1 LKDASRLS
9 QEVDMS
15 TVAPVPSTTPE
26 QAEAFV
32 GRLFEGALGTVDLLT
47 LYIGDRLGLYG
58 ALNDGGPATP
68 SELASRCS
76 INERYARE
84 WLEQQAVGGTLTVD
98 DASASE
104 DARRYALPEGHAL
117 ALTDPESAFSMAP
130 LARAFVGCAM
140 ALPKILDAFRTGGGV
155 PWSDF
160 GTDGIEAQGDFNRPW
175 LLSSFGTEYLPL
187 IPDVHERLQADPPA
201 HVADFACGVG
211 WASIAIADAYPK
223 TVVHGFD
230 LDESSIALAS
240 KNASERGLSDR
251 VTFEVQDIAGS
262 SLEGGYDLV
271 VVIEAI
277 HDLSRPVEALRSI
290 HDVLAPGG
298 CAIVADEKTGDVFA
312 APGDDLERLFYG
324 FSVLCCLPAGMS
336 EQPSAGTGTVMRADT
351 MRSYATEAGFSQV
364 EVLDIPHDLLRF
376 YRLIP

>member
-1 LKDASRLS
+1 
-9 QEVDMS
+9 MS
-15 TVAPVPSTTPE
+15 TVAPVPPTTPE
-26 QAEAFV
+26 EAEAFV

-47 LYIGDRLGLYG
+47 VYIGDRLGLYKG
-58 ALNDGGPATP
+58 LTDGGPATP
-68 SELASRCS
+68 SELAARCS

-84 WLEQQAVGGTLTVD
+84 WLEQQAVGGILTVD
-98 DASASE
+98 DASAPE

-117 ALTDPESAFSMAP
+117 ALTDPDSPFSMAP
-130 LARAFVGCAM
+130 LARAFVGCALV
-140 ALPKILDAFRTGGGV
+140 LPKILDAFRTGGGV

-187 IPDVHERLQADPPA
+187 IGDVHERLQADPPA

-211 WASIAIADAYPK
+211 WASIAIASAYPK
-223 TVVHGFD
+223 SIVHGFD
-230 LDESSIALAS
+230 LDESSIEIAS
-240 KNASERGLSDR
+240 KNAADRGLSDR
-251 VTFEVQDIAGS
+251 VTFEVRDIAES

-277 HDLSRPVEALRSI
+277 HDLSRPVEALSSI
-290 HDVLAPGG
+290 HKVLAPGG
-298 CAIVADEKTGDVFA
+298 CAIVADEKTGDIFA

-351 MRSYATEAGFSQV
+351 MRSYATEAGFSDV

-376 YRLIP
+376 YRLTP

>member
-1 LKDASRLS
+1 
-9 QEVDMS
+9 MS
-15 TVAPVPSTTPE
+15 TVAPVPPTTPE
-26 QAEAFV
+26 EAEAFV

-47 LYIGDRLGLYG
+47 VYIGDRLGLYKG
-58 ALNDGGPATP
+58 LTDGGPATP
-68 SELASRCS
+68 SELAARCS

-84 WLEQQAVGGTLTVD
+84 WLEQQAVGGILTVD
-98 DASASE
+98 DASAPE

-117 ALTDPESAFSMAP
+117 ALTDPDSPFSMAP
-130 LARAFVGCAM
+130 LARAFVGCALV
-140 ALPKILDAFRTGGGV
+140 LPKILDAFRTGGGV

-187 IPDVHERLQADPPA
+187 IGDVHQRLQADPPA

-211 WASIAIADAYPK
+211 WASIAIASAYPK
-223 TVVHGFD
+223 AIVHGFD
-230 LDESSIALAS
+230 LDEASIEMAS
-240 KNASERGLSDR
+240 KNAADRGLSDR
-251 VTFEVQDIAGS
+251 VTFEVRDIAES

-290 HDVLAPGG
+290 HKVLAPGG
-298 CAIVADEKTGDVFA
+298 CAIVADEKTGDIFA

-351 MRSYATEAGFSQV
+351 MRSYATEAGFSDV

-376 YRLIP
+376 YRLTP

>member
-1 LKDASRLS
+1 
-9 QEVDMS
+9 MS
-15 TVAPVPSTTPE
+15 TVAATAPE
-26 QAEAFV
+26 LAEAFG
-32 GRLFEGALGTVDLLT
+32 GRLFAGALGMVDVLTV
-47 LYIGDRLGLYG
+47 YIGDRLGLYS
-58 ALNDGGPATP
+58 ALHDGGSAAP

-84 WLEQQAVGGTLTVD
+84 WLEQQAVAGILTVD
-98 DASASE
+98 DASAP
-104 DARRYALPEGHAL
+104 DDVRRYSLPEGHAL
-117 ALTDPESAFSMAP
+117 ALTDLESPFSMAP
-130 LARAFVGCAM
+130 LARAFVASAM

-155 PWSDF
+155 SWTDF
-160 GTDGIEAQGDFNRPW
+160 GPDAIEAQGDFNRPW

-211 WASIAIADAYPK
+211 WASLAIASAYPK
-223 TVVHGFD
+223 AIVTGFD
-230 LDESSIALAS
+230 LDELSIEIAR
-240 KNASERGLSDR
+240 KNAAERDLNDR
-251 VTFEVQDIAGS
+251 VAFEVQDIARS

-277 HDLSRPVEALRSI
+277 HDLSQPVEALMSIRS
-290 HDVLAPGG
+290 VLAPGG
-298 CAIVADEKTGDVFA
+298 CAIIADEKTADAFA
-312 APGDDLERLFYG
+312 APGDEMERLFYG

-351 MRSYATEAGFSQV
+351 MRSYAAEAGFSDV

>member
-1 LKDASRLS
+1 
-9 QEVDMS
+9 MS
-15 TVAPVPSTTPE
+15 AVTTGSPTAPE
-26 QAEAFV
+26 EAEAFA

-47 LYIGDRLGLYG
+47 VYIGDRLGLYL
-58 ALNDGGPATP
+58 ALNDSGPATP
-68 SELASRCS
+68 FDLASRCS

-84 WLEQQAVGGTLTVD
+84 WLEQQAVAGILLVD
-98 DASASE
+98 DASAPE
-104 DARRYALPEGHAL
+104 DTRRYALPEGHAL
-117 ALTDPESAFSMAP
+117 ALTDPESPFSMAP
-130 LARAFVGCAM
+130 LARAFVGCALV
-140 ALPKILDAFRTGGGV
+140 LPKILDAFRTGGGV

-187 IPDVHERLQADPPA
+187 VGDVHQRLQADPPA

-211 WASIAIADAYPK
+211 WASIAIASAYPQ
-223 TVVHGFD
+223 VIVHGFD
-230 LDESSIALAS
+230 LDESSIEIAN

-251 VTFEVQDIAGS
+251 VTFEVQDIAES

-277 HDLSRPVEALRSI
+277 HDLSRPVDALTSI
-290 HDVLAPGG
+290 HQVLAPGG
-298 CAIVADEKTGDVFA
+298 CAIVADEKTGDLFT

-351 MRSYATEAGFSQV
+351 MRSYATEAGFSDV

-376 YRLIP
+376 YRLTP

>member
-1 LKDASRLS
+1 
-9 QEVDMS
+9 MG
-15 TVAPVPSTTPE
+15 TVETPPTGPD

-47 LYIGDRLGLYG
+47 LYIGDRLGLYR
-58 ALNDGGPATP
+58 ALKDGGPATP

-76 INERYARE
+76 INQRYARE
-84 WLEQQAVGGTLTVD
+84 WLEQQAVGGILLVD
-98 DASASE
+98 DASAPE

-117 ALTDPESAFSMAP
+117 ALTDPESPFSMAP
-130 LARAFVGCAM
+130 LARAFVGCAL

-155 PWSDF
+155 SWSDF
-160 GTDGIEAQGDFNRPW
+160 GTDAIEAQGDFNRPW

-187 IPDVHERLQADPPA
+187 IGDVHQRLQADHPA

-211 WASIAIADAYPK
+211 WASIAIASAYPK
-223 TVVHGFD
+223 VIVHGFD
-230 LDESSIALAS
+230 LDESSIEIAN
-240 KNASERGLSDR
+240 KNASEMGLSDR
-251 VTFEVQDIAGS
+251 VTFEVRDIAGS
-262 SLEGGYDLV
+262 SFEGGYDLV

-290 HDVLAPGG
+290 HKVLAAGG
-298 CAIVADEKTGDVFA
+298 CAIVADEKTGDIFA

-351 MRSYATEAGFSQV
+351 MRSYATEAGFSEV

-376 YRLIP
+376 YRLTP

>member
-1 LKDASRLS
+1 
-9 QEVDMS
+9 MS
-15 TVAPVPSTTPE
+15 TVAPVPPTTPE
-26 QAEAFV
+26 EAEAFV

-47 LYIGDRLGLYG
+47 VYIGDRLGLYKG
-58 ALNDGGPATP
+58 LTDGGPATP
-68 SELASRCS
+68 SELAARCS

-84 WLEQQAVGGTLTVD
+84 WLEQQAVGGILTVD
-98 DASASE
+98 DASAPE

-117 ALTDPESAFSMAP
+117 ALTDPDSPFSMAP
-130 LARAFVGCAM
+130 LARAFVGCALV
-140 ALPKILDAFRTGGGV
+140 LPKILDAFRTGGGV

-187 IPDVHERLQADPPA
+187 IGDVHERLQADPPA

-211 WASIAIADAYPK
+211 WASIAIASAYPK
-223 TVVHGFD
+223 SIVHGFD
-230 LDESSIALAS
+230 LDESSIEIAS
-240 KNASERGLSDR
+240 KNAADRGLSDR
-251 VTFEVQDIAGS
+251 VTFEVRDIAES
-262 SLEGGYDLV
+262 SLEGGYDLI

-277 HDLSRPVEALRSI
+277 HDLSRPVEALSSI
-290 HDVLAPGG
+290 HKVLAPGG
-298 CAIVADEKTGDVFA
+298 CAIVADEKTGDIFA

-351 MRSYATEAGFSQV
+351 MRSYATEAGFSDV

-376 YRLIP
+376 YRLTP

>member
-1 LKDASRLS
+1 
-9 QEVDMS
+9 MS
-15 TVAPVPSTTPE
+15 TVAPVPPTTPE
-26 QAEAFV
+26 EAEAFV

-47 LYIGDRLGLYG
+47 VYIGDRLGLYKG
-58 ALNDGGPATP
+58 LTDGGPATP
-68 SELASRCS
+68 SELAARCS

-84 WLEQQAVGGTLTVD
+84 WLEQQAVGGILTVD
-98 DASASE
+98 DASAPE

-117 ALTDPESAFSMAP
+117 ALTDPDSPFSMAP
-130 LARAFVGCAM
+130 LARAFVGCALV
-140 ALPKILDAFRTGGGV
+140 LPKILDAFRTGGGV

-187 IPDVHERLQADPPA
+187 IGDVHERLQADPPA

-211 WASIAIADAYPK
+211 WASIAIASAYPK
-223 TVVHGFD
+223 SIVHGFD
-230 LDESSIALAS
+230 LDESSIEIAS
-240 KNASERGLSDR
+240 KNAADRGLSDR
-251 VTFEVQDIAGS
+251 VTFEVRDIAES

-290 HDVLAPGG
+290 HKVLAPGG
-298 CAIVADEKTGDVFA
+298 CAIVADEKTGDIFA

-351 MRSYATEAGFSQV
+351 MRSYATEAGFSDV

-376 YRLIP
+376 YRLTP

>member
-1 LKDASRLS
+1 
-9 QEVDMS
+9 MS
-15 TVAPVPSTTPE
+15 TVAPVPSTTPKE
-26 QAEAFV
+26 AETFV

-47 LYIGDRLGLYG
+47 LYIGDRLGFYR
-58 ALNDGGPATP
+58 ALKDGGPATP

-76 INERYARE
+76 INQRYARE
-84 WLEQQAVGGTLTVD
+84 WLEQQAVGGILMVD
-98 DASASE
+98 DASAPE

-117 ALTDPESAFSMAP
+117 ALTDPESPFSMAP
-130 LARAFVGCAM
+130 LARAFVGCAL

-160 GTDGIEAQGDFNRPW
+160 GTDAIEAQGDFNRPW

-187 IPDVHERLQADPPA
+187 IGDVHQRLQAEPPA

-211 WASIAIADAYPK
+211 WASVAIASAYPK
-223 TVVHGFD
+223 AIVHGFD
-230 LDESSIALAS
+230 LDESSIEIAS

-251 VTFEVQDIAGS
+251 VTFEVRDIAGS

-290 HDVLAPGG
+290 HKVLAPGG
-298 CAIVADEKTGDVFA
+298 CAIVADEKTADFFA

-351 MRSYATEAGFSQV
+351 MRSYATEAGFSDV

-376 YRLIP
+376 YRLTP